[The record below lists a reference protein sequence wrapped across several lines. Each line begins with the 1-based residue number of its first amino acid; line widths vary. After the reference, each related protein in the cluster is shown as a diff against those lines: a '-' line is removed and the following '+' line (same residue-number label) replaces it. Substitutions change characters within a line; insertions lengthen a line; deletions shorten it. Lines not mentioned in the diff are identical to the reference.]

1 MYNLTF
7 TNNNFNNFKENLNV
21 NANILYISPS
31 QSKEGGNY
39 VYYCNA

>member
-7 TNNNFNNFKENLNV
+7 TNNNFNNFKEKLNV
-21 NANILYISPS
+21 NANISPS

-39 VYYCNA
+39 VHNCNA

>member
-7 TNNNFNNFKENLNV
+7 TNNNFNNFKENLDV
-21 NANILYISPS
+21 NANILYSPS

>member
-21 NANILYISPS
+21 NANISPS